1 MWILSEHQQ
10 MRSACWFFER
20 MPEFDIA
27 LQHVGQ
33 GLRIHLRLLNIP
45 QPSRLLLVCVVH
57 DMSG

>member
-1 MWILSEHQQ
+1 

-20 MPEFDIA
+20 VPEFDIA

-33 GLRIHLRLLNIP
+33 GLHIHLRLLNIP

-57 DMSG
+57 DMSA